1 MQLVGR
7 ILKIQ
12 TLVAVLLAGLGV
24 SFISWPFG
32 MSALIGG
39 LIAAIPQLIFGL
51 WAFRV
56 RGARNARRI
65 TQNVFVGEALKLMTT
80 AVAFVAVWTSVPW
93 LDAAGL
99 FAGFVMTI
107 VTLQLSLPWTLGRAK
122 TL

>member
-1 MQLVGR
+1 
-7 ILKIQ
+7 
-12 TLVAVLLAGLGV
+12 
-24 SFISWPFG
+24 

>member
-12 TLVAVLLAGLGV
+12 TLVAILLAGLGIF
-24 SFISWPFG
+24 FISWPFG